1 LGSAQSAFTSIC
13 KTLGIPEIIEDPR
26 FLNNRLRIKNVEALD
41 QAIQSAVSQ
50 FDLDDLLAQA
60 AKNSSTMSPVNDV
73 EQIFADPHIQARQNI
88 TQLFDSELKS
98 NVRMQG
104 VVGKLSESP
113 GHIRHPGPR
122 LGADN
127 HAVLVEQLGY
137 TLTQLAH
144 EGINTDHALNNPEG
158 TDAIS

>member
-1 LGSAQSAFTSIC
+1 
-13 KTLGIPEIIEDPR
+13 
-26 FLNNRLRIKNVEALD
+26 
-41 QAIQSAVSQ
+41 
-50 FDLDDLLAQA
+50 
-60 AKNSSTMSPVNDV
+60 MSPVNDV
-73 EQIFADPHIQARQNI
+73 EQIFGDPHIQARENI

-137 TLTQLAH
+137 SLSQLAH
-144 EGINTDHALNNPEG
+144 EGINTDHTINDPKG
-158 TDAIS
+158 TNAIS

>member
-1 LGSAQSAFTSIC
+1 
-13 KTLGIPEIIEDPR
+13 
-26 FLNNRLRIKNVEALD
+26 
-41 QAIQSAVSQ
+41 
-50 FDLDDLLAQA
+50 
-60 AKNSSTMSPVNDV
+60 
-73 EQIFADPHIQARQNI
+73 
-88 TQLFDSELKS
+88 
-98 NVRMQG
+98 MQG

-144 EGINTDHALNNPEG
+144 EGINTDHVLNNPGG